1 MRRLLRTLGE
11 SRSLFGGN
19 DTEYF
24 TVSFPLN
31 QGTMIS
37 YNLLENPWIPAL
49 QTDGRIRDVGLREL
63 LVNAHEF
70 REVAHDSPLFVASM
84 LAICVAT
91 LQRAW
96 PGVSFIERDD
106 EWSRIWK
113 QKRFDGDFLSNYLDQ
128 WKERF
133 DLFHPQFPFYQ
144 TAGMVMEKSSPLFRL
159 ALEENN
165 AGMFANQ
172 DDPDWIN
179 PPPALAAQLLV
190 TIQNF
195 SVGLGLTSNAK
206 VGNEILET
214 PRFTNG
220 ALMGGLTVW
229 PSGATLFETLMLNL
243 VPHELNPDDK
253 PCWEWDAPH
262 ELRDK
267 ETKVGR
273 ETQPIKGICDLLTVQ
288 SRLIRLLP
296 VEVNGRVVVPGV
308 YFTQGRSLPKTTT
321 PTLHPFKLYQA
332 SKETGLMPLSLSE
345 NKAIWRNSGALF
357 NRDSRKHDEL
367 NSLAFVARQFE
378 SHELSEDFRAGL
390 DVVGIAAKLGKAASL
405 VLWRH
410 DRLPLPPV
418 LLTDQNIET
427 RVANAIE
434 EADKLAEE
442 MRMRFASVAR
452 TLLIPEKLGAGAGS
466 PDPDDVKN
474 LVAKFDP
481 RRAFWPVLENHFTE
495 LLKELPV
502 DAESAR
508 ANWRLRIEEVAN
520 DCFGASCHAL
530 GNAPNAVIAVA
541 QAYPLFSVEQILAW
555 NSKNAAKAKGKA
567 AKGAAKGAV
576 AAA

>member
-1 MRRLLRTLGE
+1 MRRPLRTLGE

-37 YNLLENPWIPAL
+37 YNLLEKPWIPAL
-49 QTDGRIRDVGLREL
+49 QTDGRVRDVGLREL
-63 LVNAHEF
+63 LVQAHEF

-96 PGVSFIERDD
+96 PGESFIERDD
-106 EWSRIWK
+106 EWSRQW
-113 QKRFDGDFLSNYLDQ
+113 QHKRFDGDFLSAYLER
-128 WKERF
+128 WNERF

-144 TAGMVMEKSSPLFRL
+144 TAGMSMEKSSPLFRL

-172 DDPDWIN
+172 DNPDWIH

-206 VGNEILET
+206 VGNEVLET

-229 PSGATLFETLMLNL
+229 PSGNTLFETLMLNL
-243 VPHELNPDDK
+243 VPHELNPDDR
-253 PCWEWDAPH
+253 PCWECDVPH

-267 ETKVGR
+267 ETKAGR

-296 VEVNGRVVVPGV
+296 AELNGQIIVPDA
-308 YFTQGRSLPKTTT
+308 YFTQGRSLPKTTP

-332 SKETGLMPLSLSE
+332 SKETGITPLSLSE

-357 NRDSRKHDEL
+357 NPENRKRGEL
-367 NSLAFVARQFE
+367 NTLAFVARQFE
-378 SHELSEDFRAGL
+378 SKELGRDFRAGL
-390 DVVGIAAKLGKAASL
+390 DVVGIAAKPGKAASL

-410 DRLPLPPV
+410 DRLPLPPA
-418 LLTDQNIET
+418 LLTDPNIES
-427 RVANAIE
+427 RVVGAIE

-442 MRMRFASVAR
+442 MRSRFASVAR
-452 TLLIPEKLGAGAGS
+452 TLLIPEKLGAGASS

-474 LVAKFDP
+474 LVGKFDP

-495 LLKELPV
+495 LLRELPV

-508 ANWRLRIEEVAN
+508 ANWRLRIEARAN
-520 DCFGASCHAL
+520 DCFGASCRAL
-530 GNAPNAVIAVA
+530 GNGPNAIIAVA
-541 QAYPLFSVEQILAW
+541 QVYPFFLVEQILAW
-555 NSKNAAKAKGKA
+555 NSKNAAKTKAKA
-567 AKGAAKGAV
+567 AKIAAVPA
-576 AAA
+576 